1 MHLHLDICVEK
12 VLATILLKAPYEIS
26 LIQILLNIDIISMDV
41 AFVLVFTSPF
51 IYDLTGQKCY
61 EVLISDSSCDENLPV
76 LQ

>member
-1 MHLHLDICVEK
+1 MHLHLDICVEN

-41 AFVLVFTSPF
+41 AFVLVFTSLF